1 MKSTITARLWKRRR
15 PAGPWTPATVAEL
28 RQLTNRHT
36 RPKGW
41 TLTDDDTAILVRRMQ
56 EHTPQFE
63 AGPWAFMWG
72 DPQLTL
78 FELNSIRTNEIA
90 PLHRTIPGDR
100 RRLVATAAAD
110 RRAFPLFAEIEA
122 E

>member
-1 MKSTITARLWKRRR
+1 MSTITARLWKRRR
-15 PAGPWTPATVAEL
+15 PAGPWTPATAQEL

-41 TLTDDDTAILVRRMQ
+41 TLTADDVGILLRRMQ
-56 EHTPQFE
+56 EHSPQFE
-63 AGPWAFMWG
+63 AGPWDFMWG

-78 FELNSIRTNEIA
+78 FELRSVKRHELA
-90 PLHRTIPGDR
+90 PLHRTIPGGRGRRRAKAGTDR
-100 RRLVATAAAD
+100 RG
-110 RRAFPLFAEIEA
+110 FEIFDELEA

>member
-1 MKSTITARLWKRRR
+1 MKATITARLWKRRR

-41 TLTDDDTAILVRRMQ
+41 TLTAEDVEILLRRMQ
-56 EHTPQFE
+56 EHTPEFE

-78 FELNSIRTNEIA
+78 FELNSIRTHEIA
-90 PLHRTIPGDR
+90 PLHRTIPGGRGR
-100 RRLVATAAAD
+100 RRAVAVAD
-110 RRAFPLFAEIEA
+110 RRALPLFSEIEA